1 MISVL
6 YVDDEPGLLE
16 LVRLY
21 LEQDGQFTVDT
32 ISSAGA
38 ALTLLDRNR
47 YDCIVSDYMMPE
59 LDGIRFLKMVRAS
72 KNTIPFILF
81 TGRGREEVIIQAI
94 DEGADFYIQKG
105 GDPVPQFTEL
115 AHKIQQAVDKRRA
128 EKQLL
133 DSQAQLRTIADSIQA
148 GIVIV
153 DRKTHRIL
161 NANPRAAGMI
171 GTDADEI
178 TGQVCDRFIS
188 PVPAG
193 RTPGTDPGQDPAPA
207 EGVLVTGNG
216 TRVPVL
222 KSTVSTVL
230 DGNDVL
236 IVSFFDI
243 SRQKQS
249 EDEVLQKN
257 KRLLTIS
264 ELEREFAELPYGRRV
279 EDLAAK
285 KLCSMTG
292 AVVAT
297 FNIYDPVARLLRATT
312 IEIAPGIL
320 ESLPGAWEKMTGWLG
335 MQPEEITIPVSQEQ
349 YRDIHRSAVATIRTI
364 TELSHG
370 KITPFVSASIQ
381 ALSGID
387 RFILIPHSIDGELY
401 GTSVIGLRPDLP
413 DPSAE
418 LLDSY
423 GRIVAVSLRRQQ
435 AEAALRESEEK
446 FRSYVETSPDI
457 IWEMDLQGTIRYV
470 SPQIRTIMGF
480 SPEEIIGRSV
490 TEMVPEQIK
499 SQIIR
504 ELADYGSLNGS
515 LAPFEVPARH
525 RDGRTLVIEIR
536 PSVTDTNGKRAGFR
550 GLAVDITERKRAEEA
565 LHRANRQ
572 LGLLTGITR
581 HDILNKVSV
590 ILGYLRIA
598 EKKNTD
604 PAIGDYLRKVDAATT
619 AIRSQIEFT
628 RVYQD
633 LGTHEPQW
641 LWLDEVMPRLYLP
654 PAVALKA
661 DGQGIQVFADP
672 MLERVFF
679 NLLDNSIR
687 HGQRVS
693 EIRVMPLRA
702 GEDLVVVWE
711 DNGIGIPAG
720 EKERIFE
727 RGFGRNSG
735 LGMFMVREILSL
747 TGITIRE
754 TGVPGTG
761 SRFEIVVPNG
771 AFRITEDDKTGT
783 TIRKNP
789 VLKPST
795 AGQSGAPPGTS
806 STTGQ

>member
-1 MISVL
+1 
-6 YVDDEPGLLE
+6 
-16 LVRLY
+16 
-21 LEQDGQFTVDT
+21 
-32 ISSAGA
+32 
-38 ALTLLDRNR
+38 
-47 YDCIVSDYMMPE
+47 
-59 LDGIRFLKMVRAS
+59 
-72 KNTIPFILF
+72 
-81 TGRGREEVIIQAI
+81 
-94 DEGADFYIQKG
+94 
-105 GDPVPQFTEL
+105 
-115 AHKIQQAVDKRRA
+115 
-128 EKQLL
+128 
-133 DSQAQLRTIADSIQA
+133 
-148 GIVIV
+148 
-153 DRKTHRIL
+153 
-161 NANPRAAGMI
+161 
-171 GTDADEI
+171 
-178 TGQVCDRFIS
+178 
-188 PVPAG
+188 
-193 RTPGTDPGQDPAPA
+193 
-207 EGVLVTGNG
+207 
-216 TRVPVL
+216 
-222 KSTVSTVL
+222 
-230 DGNDVL
+230 
-236 IVSFFDI
+236 
-243 SRQKQS
+243 
-249 EDEVLQKN
+249 
-257 KRLLTIS
+257 
-264 ELEREFAELPYGRRV
+264 
-279 EDLAAK
+279 
-285 KLCSMTG
+285 
-292 AVVAT
+292 
-297 FNIYDPVARLLRATT
+297 
-312 IEIAPGIL
+312 
-320 ESLPGAWEKMTGWLG
+320 
-335 MQPEEITIPVSQEQ
+335 
-349 YRDIHRSAVATIRTI
+349 
-364 TELSHG
+364 
-370 KITPFVSASIQ
+370 
-381 ALSGID
+381 
-387 RFILIPHSIDGELY
+387 
-401 GTSVIGLRPDLP
+401 
-413 DPSAE
+413 
-418 LLDSY
+418 
-423 GRIVAVSLRRQQ
+423 
-435 AEAALRESEEK
+435 
-446 FRSYVETSPDI
+446 VETSPDI

-515 LAPFEVPARH
+515 LAPFAVPARH

>member
-21 LEQDGQFTVDT
+21 LEQDGQFSVAT
-32 ISSAGA
+32 ISSARA
-38 ALTLLDRNR
+38 ALALLDQTR

-59 LDGIRFLKMVRAS
+59 MDGIRFLKTVRAS

-128 EKQLL
+128 EKQL
-133 DSQAQLRTIADSIQA
+133 
-148 GIVIV
+148 
-153 DRKTHRIL
+153 
-161 NANPRAAGMI
+161 
-171 GTDADEI
+171 
-178 TGQVCDRFIS
+178 
-188 PVPAG
+188 
-193 RTPGTDPGQDPAPA
+193 
-207 EGVLVTGNG
+207 
-216 TRVPVL
+216 
-222 KSTVSTVL
+222 
-230 DGNDVL
+230 
-236 IVSFFDI
+236 
-243 SRQKQS
+243 
-249 EDEVLQKN
+249 
-257 KRLLTIS
+257 
-264 ELEREFAELPYGRRV
+264 
-279 EDLAAK
+279 
-285 KLCSMTG
+285 
-292 AVVAT
+292 
-297 FNIYDPVARLLRATT
+297 
-312 IEIAPGIL
+312 
-320 ESLPGAWEKMTGWLG
+320 
-335 MQPEEITIPVSQEQ
+335 
-349 YRDIHRSAVATIRTI
+349 
-364 TELSHG
+364 
-370 KITPFVSASIQ
+370 
-381 ALSGID
+381 
-387 RFILIPHSIDGELY
+387 
-401 GTSVIGLRPDLP
+401 
-413 DPSAE
+413 
-418 LLDSY
+418 
-423 GRIVAVSLRRQQ
+423 
-435 AEAALRESEEK
+435 RESEEK

-457 IWEMDLQGTIRYV
+457 IWEIDLQGTIRYV

-480 SPEEIIGRSV
+480 SPEEIIGRSIID
-490 TEMVPEQIK
+490 MVPEQIK
-499 SQIIR
+499 SIIKR
-504 ELADYGSLNGS
+504 ELADYGSHKGS
-515 LAPFEVPARH
+515 LTPLEVPVRH

-536 PSVTDTNGKRAGFR
+536 PSVTDTNGNHAGFR

-598 EKKNTD
+598 EKRNTD
-604 PAIGDYLRKVDAATT
+604 PAIGSYLQKIDAATT
-619 AIRSQIEFT
+619 AVRSQIEFT

-641 LWLDEVMPRLYLP
+641 LALDEVMPRLYLP

-661 DGQGIQVFADP
+661 DGHGIQVYADP

-693 EIRVMPLRA
+693 EIRVMPLCA

-711 DNGIGIPAG
+711 DNGIGIPAE

-754 TGVPGTG
+754 NGVPGTG

-771 AFRITEDDKTGT
+771 AFRMPDHDKTGN

-789 VLKPST
+789 VRKPST
-795 AGQSGAPPGTS
+795 AGQEGALPETG
-806 STTGQ
+806 STAGQ